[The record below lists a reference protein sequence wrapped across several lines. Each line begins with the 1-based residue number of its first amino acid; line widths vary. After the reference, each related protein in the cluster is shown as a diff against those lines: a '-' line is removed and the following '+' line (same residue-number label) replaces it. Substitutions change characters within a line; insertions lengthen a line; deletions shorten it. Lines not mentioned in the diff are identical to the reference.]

1 MKGIGTDIKGILH
14 CSGGAQTKCVKFGR
28 NVHFVKDNLFPTPP
42 LFDAIQK
49 ASGTR
54 WEEMYKV
61 YNMGHRMELY
71 VPEDQVDNLISIAE
85 SYGIDAKR
93 IGHTESSDIN
103 RLTLTNNDGNTYSY

>member
-1 MKGIGTDIKGILH
+1 M
-14 CSGGAQTKCVKFGR
+14 
-28 NVHFVKDNLFPTPP
+28 KDNLFATPP

-49 ASGTR
+49 ASGTS

-71 VPEDQVDNLISIAE
+71 VPEHQVDNLISIAE

-93 IGHTESSDIN
+93 IGHTESSDNN
-103 RLTLTNNDGNTYSY
+103 RLTLTNNVGHSFSY

>member
-1 MKGIGTDIKGILH
+1 
-14 CSGGAQTKCVKFGR
+14 
-28 NVHFVKDNLFPTPP
+28 
-42 LFDAIQK
+42 
-49 ASGTR
+49 
-54 WEEMYKV
+54 
-61 YNMGHRMELY
+61 MGHRMELY